1 MTNESSRFRRFGERG
16 PMRTEIIDLKW
27 CFSLRRNSS
36 KEAKSHEKDET
47 KHVEPTKFEP
57 CLTIARTIPLSA
69 EG

>member
-36 KEAKSHEKDET
+36 KEALYPNIKEAVMLHIKIFSI
-47 KHVEPTKFEP
+47 
-57 CLTIARTIPLSA
+57 LQ
-69 EG
+69 